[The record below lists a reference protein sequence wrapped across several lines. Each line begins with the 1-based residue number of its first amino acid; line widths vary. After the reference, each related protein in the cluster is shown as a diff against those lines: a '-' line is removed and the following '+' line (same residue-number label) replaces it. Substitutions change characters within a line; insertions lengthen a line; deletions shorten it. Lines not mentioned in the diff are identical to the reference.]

1 MGWRLG
7 HDKGNQN
14 GLKIFFFLEIV
25 SELICGNFWVHRRRT
40 SGVHSAFERSHTI
53 LWAMLTMF

>member
-14 GLKIFFFLEIV
+14 GLKIFFLEMIGK
-25 SELICGNFWVHRRRT
+25 LICDDFWVHLCRT
-40 SGVHSAFERSHTI
+40 SGVHSATERSHTI
-53 LWAMLTMF
+53 LWALMEMF